1 MDIKTNL
8 KRIWSIVAVITL
20 GLLVY
25 SWFADE
31 SPGLLKTIFALDAV
45 MFVLSL
51 PCSLFASAVVFFAWY
66 VLEMDPLSV
75 EGANLNTL
83 FLAVLGAMQ
92 WFWIVRI
99 WYQTDVTFQKLDLLG
114 NQT

>member
-1 MDIKTNL
+1 MNIKSNL
-8 KRIWSIVAVITL
+8 KRIWTIAAVITL

-31 SPGLLKTIFALDAV
+31 SPRLLTAILALDAV
-45 MFVLSL
+45 MFILAL
-51 PCSLFASAVVFFAWY
+51 PCSLFASAVTFFAWY
-66 VLEMDPLSV
+66 VLEMNPLSV
-75 EGANLNTL
+75 EGANLNTM
-83 FLAVLGAMQ
+83 FLCALGVVQ

-99 WYQTDVTFQKLDLLG
+99 WYQTETPFQKLDLLN

>member
-1 MDIKTNL
+1 MNIKSNL
-8 KRIWSIVAVITL
+8 KRIWTIVAVMTL

-31 SPGLLKTIFALDAV
+31 SPVLLKTILALDAV

-66 VLEMDPLSV
+66 VLEMNPLSV
-75 EGANLNTL
+75 EGANLNTI

-99 WYQTDVTFQKLDLLG
+99 WYQTETSFQKIDLLG